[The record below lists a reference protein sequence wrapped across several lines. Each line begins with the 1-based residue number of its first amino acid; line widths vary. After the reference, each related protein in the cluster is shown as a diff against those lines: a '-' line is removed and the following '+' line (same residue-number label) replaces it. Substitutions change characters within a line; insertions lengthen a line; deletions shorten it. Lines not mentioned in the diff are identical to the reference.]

1 MVELFVG
8 IAIGK
13 QILLVLKLCIMENN
27 ESLNDI
33 LARAA
38 NDPYNKEALALAIL
52 LAAKNDM
59 DPAALK
65 AITAALEESKYKEID
80 SIPITAHLLH

>member
-1 MVELFVG
+1 
-8 IAIGK
+8 
-13 QILLVLKLCIMENN
+13 MENN

-38 NDPYNKEALALAIL
+38 NDPYNKQELALAIL

-80 SIPITAHLLH
+80 SIPITDGRFNEIICTLADNIRGS